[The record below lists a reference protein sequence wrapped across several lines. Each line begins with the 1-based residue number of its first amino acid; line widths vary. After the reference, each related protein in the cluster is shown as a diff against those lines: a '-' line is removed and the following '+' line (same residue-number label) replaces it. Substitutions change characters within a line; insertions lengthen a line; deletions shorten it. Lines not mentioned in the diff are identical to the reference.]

1 MAKIESM
8 TSKVAT
14 EQRAKAAAEQARK
27 TEIMKRIYEL
37 EKEKTECL
45 ECISSLQTV
54 KGQLAN
60 LESSWKS
67 VFHNQMKS
75 DIVREV
81 VIPGVFEG
89 TSAAAIKNT
98 MDGAMEKMKNSM
110 TGIDDVVGAISM
122 QIGKL
127 NQHIERLN
135 LKIRNLRTSL

>member
-81 VIPGVFEG
+81 VITGVFEG

-110 TGIDDVVGAISM
+110 TGIDDVA
-122 QIGKL
+122 
-127 NQHIERLN
+127 
-135 LKIRNLRTSL
+135 

>member
-1 MAKIESM
+1 
-8 TSKVAT
+8 
-14 EQRAKAAAEQARK
+14 
-27 TEIMKRIYEL
+27 MKRIYEL

>member
-1 MAKIESM
+1 
-8 TSKVAT
+8 
-14 EQRAKAAAEQARK
+14 
-27 TEIMKRIYEL
+27 MKRIYEL

-54 KGQLAN
+54 KGQLVN

-89 TSAAAIKNT
+89 TSAATIKNT

-110 TGIDDVVGAISM
+110 TGIDDVEGAISI
-122 QIGKL
+122 QIEKL

>member
-1 MAKIESM
+1 
-8 TSKVAT
+8 
-14 EQRAKAAAEQARK
+14 
-27 TEIMKRIYEL
+27 MKRIYEL

-60 LESSWKS
+60 LETSWKS
-67 VFHNQMKS
+67 VFNNQMKS

-89 TSAAAIKNT
+89 TSAAAIKNM

-110 TGIDDVVGAISM
+110 TGIDDVAGAISI